1 MVSIMLV
8 DDHAV
13 VRSGLRLLLAAE
25 PDFQVVGEAGNGQE
39 AALVAES
46 LLPDIIVLE
55 LIMKGI
61 NGVEVTRN
69 LCKKHPNTGIVVFSL
84 SGSEHNVIEALRA
97 GARGYVLKDSHHKEV
112 VEAIRKVAAGG
123 RYLCSGLMEQL
134 FPNRKSDN
142 TLRLDHGLTARERDV
157 LRLSAQGST
166 CMEVASLFGIS
177 RRTVETHR
185 ANILHKLGQ
194 SRPASLYIYAF
205 QNGMVNGT
213 NSSMM
218 NSEAVVHHGNSDG
231 I

>member
-1 MVSIMLV
+1 MVVSIMLV

-61 NGVEVTRN
+61 NGVEGTRN

-97 GARGYVLKDSHHKEV
+97 GARGYVLK
-112 VEAIRKVAAGG
+112 
-123 RYLCSGLMEQL
+123 
-134 FPNRKSDN
+134 
-142 TLRLDHGLTARERDV
+142 
-157 LRLSAQGST
+157 
-166 CMEVASLFGIS
+166 
-177 RRTVETHR
+177 
-185 ANILHKLGQ
+185 
-194 SRPASLYIYAF
+194 
-205 QNGMVNGT
+205 
-213 NSSMM
+213 
-218 NSEAVVHHGNSDG
+218 
-231 I
+231 